1 MKIKRY
7 QANDMRSAIRIV
19 RNELGSDAVI
29 LSNQRVGD
37 KTEVIAAIDYDESL
51 LNDSQLSYDAIVNS
65 EVSNSKTDS
74 YGDLKYTRNLPTD
87 TPNPFISEDEFRL
100 PEIIEK
106 DLISKIGKELIEKI
120 KLNSDNTSLLN
131 SMSDLPAMTD
141 MKKQIGELRKLLLT
155 QISEVS
161 AGNNSKNNPLRT
173 MILNRLIDFG
183 LSKKLATE
191 IARFTDVKNDLDYNW
206 RHALAKISQ
215 RVQVTKDDIL
225 SNGGVVALIGA
236 TGVGKTTSIAKLAA
250 QFILRHGKNS
260 VALISTDNYRIAA
273 HEQLRTFSRILNVP
287 MYVATDTDQLKTVL
301 NVIKDKKLVLIDT
314 AGLSKNDDSICS
326 QFKLIQKNYPIKTYL
341 VYAVNTQRSVIEDVS
356 SLCTGINIEACL
368 LTKLDETTNLGGA
381 ISVCIESNLPVA
393 YVSDGQK
400 IPDNLH
406 VAFSH
411 SLISRNIAIIQ
422 ETLKNTEKFK
432 SPLTI
437 HGTVSHAHG

>member
-155 QISEVS
+155 QISEVA

>member
-37 KTEVIAAIDYDESL
+37 KTEVIAAIEYDESL
-51 LNDSQLSYDAIVNS
+51 LNDSQLSYPTNS
-65 EVSNSKTDS
+65 ETATSKTELS
-74 YGDLKYTRNLPTD
+74 RDLKYTRNLPTE
-87 TPNPFISEDEFRL
+87 TFSPVTNESEFSL
-100 PEIIEK
+100 PDIIEK

-120 KLNSDNTSLLN
+120 KLNNDNTSLLN
-131 SMSDLPAMTD
+131 SMSELPAMTD

-155 QISEVS
+155 QISELS
-161 AGNNSKNNPLRT
+161 SGKGTKNNPLRS
-173 MILNRLIDFG
+173 MILNRLVDFG
-183 LSKKLATE
+183 LSKKLANE
-191 IARFTDVKNDLDYNW
+191 IASLTDIKKDLDYNW

-225 SNGGVVALIGA
+225 SKGGVVALIGA

-250 QFILRHGKNS
+250 QFILRHGKDS

-287 MYVATDTDQLKTVL
+287 MYVATDAEQLKTVL
-301 NVIKDKKLVLIDT
+301 NVIKDKKLILIDT
-314 AGLSKNDDSICS
+314 AGLSKNDISICS
-326 QFKLIQKNYPIKTYL
+326 QFNAMKNKYPIKTYL
-341 VYAVNTQRSVIEDVS
+341 VYAANTQRSVIEDIA
-356 SLCTGINIEACL
+356 SLCSGIKVEACL
-368 LTKLDETTNLGGA
+368 ITKVDETTNFGGA

-400 IPDNLH
+400 IPENLH

-411 SLISRNIAIIQ
+411 SLISKNIAIIQ
-422 ETLKNTEKFK
+422 EALKNTANLK
-432 SPLTI
+432 SSSTI